1 MTKKNMIMKLF
12 FWAVVLILVVCAGV
26 SLVSG
31 RSGIA
36 VNANSSTYSL
46 DGSSMP
52 SGNTDSEDPALPDPK
67 KSEPAADPDGPKKPG
82 SKDGPAA
89 KKPDP
94 KAKADSPVDAPEP
107 KITADPA
114 ADAPKPKAKDEPIA
128 KKAEPKNS
136 GPGAKSVPDPK
147 PAPQNP
153 GPGAALSV

>member
-82 SKDGPAA
+82 AKDGPAA
-89 KKPDP
+89 
-94 KAKADSPVDAPEP
+94 E
-107 KITADPA
+107 
-114 ADAPKPKAKDEPIA
+114 
-128 KKAEPKNS
+128 KAEPKNS

>member
-67 KSEPAADPDGPKKPG
+67 KSEPAADPDGPK
-82 SKDGPAA
+82 
-89 KKPDP
+89 
-94 KAKADSPVDAPEP
+94 
-107 KITADPA
+107 
-114 ADAPKPKAKDEPIA
+114 
-128 KKAEPKNS
+128 NS